1 MLNVSKAMTAGA
13 VQAYFQE
20 GGHDYYIDADN
31 PPGIWGGKLAR
42 EFGLTGEVQKEHFDR
57 LAQGYHPITGEDLVL
72 RRNENRRS
80 ANDITISA
88 PKDFSLIYLAETDP
102 VMRWKLEQAFVGS
115 CDWIMDQMEP
125 DAATRVRAGGADHD
139 RRTGNWAYAGWL
151 QFDSRPDDKTEM
163 PVIQIHRHH
172 TVFNLTNDKEADR
185 TTALQIGLVKENAD
199 LWMPLFH
206 NELARRVRELGYGI
220 KREPETGIVGFGI
233 EGIPRELVDK
243 WSPRRATIKETK
255 NRILEAMNDPDE
267 RAKLIEKYAIKDWDT
282 FREGVASR
290 LQDELARL
298 TRKHKQ
304 KDLSRDE
311 LWNFWERQLSP
322 QDRAILRSAKGKK
335 GRIVSD
341 AEAAQYAIGHLF
353 YQKPVVA
360 EKKLLAEGL
369 RYGVGS
375 VTLDGLKKELKRQ
388 GVHVINGQATTEAIR
403 DQEAFLIR
411 FTRDGRGKKRPVMAG
426 PVDVGKLLERAKAGQ
441 ADIHLTD
448 EQAAAIRALVGSRDR
463 LNIVD
468 AGQGTGKTTMLEQYG
483 AILARHH
490 VPTVWLGTTHTA
502 VDELKARGL
511 PAMTLA
517 RFLASKEE
525 QRKVAAGSRI
535 ILDEASM
542 LNQGDASRLCGYA
555 EEHGCRI
562 DLVGDSKQYKAPVG
576 GDTLGL
582 LYRYAGVTPITMT
595 KTMRQQ
601 GKLKEAMEVIRD
613 GQVLKGHDM
622 LKQLG
627 FVHELPLNQLTQKAA
642 ELYLLWSAEGKQV
655 PVISPTWAQADEITG
670 KIRQGLKERGELADG
685 DHSVRRLVNLHW
697 SPAQMEDA
705 RKHGG
710 GGATLLR
717 NGAYSE
723 ESLKLAVGERVKTS
737 MGGETKDGK
746 HRLRAG
752 QRYRVDGF
760 TGEGDPILNNGWV
773 IDKQW
778 GGLVHDYVRTGQGWQ
793 GITADPRA
801 IVVYGT
807 PSLVATRQDGF
818 YTPVSRVRKEVAV
831 LTDSNA
837 ALRDAIQRQEKRP
850 SATELFASRKRQK
863 SPLRQRLGR
872 HLAYLRR
879 LAAFARTHER
889 RPGDRQRTPPSKREL
904 GYER

>member
-13 VQAYFQE
+13 VREYFQE

-31 PPGIWGGKLAR
+31 PPGMWGGSLAR
-42 EFGLTGEVQKEHFDR
+42 EFGLSGEVQKMHFER
-57 LAQGYHPITGEDLVL
+57 MAEGYHPITGEDLVL

-88 PKDFSLIYLAETDP
+88 PKPFSLLYLETKDD
-102 VMRWKLEQAFVGS
+102 RLLKAFVES

-139 RRTGNWAYAGWL
+139 RKTGNWAYAGWL

-172 TVFNLTNDKEADR
+172 TVFNLTKDNEADR
-185 TTALQIGLVKENAD
+185 VTALQIGLVKENAD

-206 NELARRVRELGYGI
+206 NELARRVRALGYGI

-243 WSPRRATIKETK
+243 WSPRRATIKEAKK
-255 NRILEAMNDPDE
+255 NILEAMDDPEE
-267 RAKLIEKYAIKDWDT
+267 RAKLIAKYHIEDWDT
-282 FREGVASR
+282 FREGVANR
-290 LQDELARL
+290 LQDELARI
-298 TRKHKQ
+298 TRRHKQ

-311 LWNFWERQLSP
+311 LWSFWERQLSP
-322 QDRAILRSAKGKK
+322 ADRAILRSAKGKK
-335 GRIVSD
+335 GRVVTD
-341 AEAAQYAIGHLF
+341 AEAAHYAIGHVF
-353 YQKPVVA
+353 YQKPVVP

-375 VTLDGLKKELKRQ
+375 VTLDGLKKELGRQ
-388 GVHVINGQATTEAIR
+388 GVHVINGQASTEAIR
-403 DQEAFLIR
+403 DQETFLIH
-411 FTRDGRGKKRPVMAG
+411 FARDGRGKKRPVMAG
-426 PVDVGKLLERAKAGQ
+426 PVDVSTLLKSAKAGQ

-483 AILARHH
+483 AILTRHQ
-490 VPTVWLGTTHTA
+490 VRTVWLGTTHTA

-542 LNQGDASRLCGYA
+542 LNQGDAYRLVQYA
-555 EEHGCRI
+555 EERGCRI
-562 DLVGDSKQYKAPVG
+562 DMVGDSRQYKAPVG

-595 KTMRQQ
+595 RTMRQQ

-622 LKQLG
+622 LQQLSM
-627 FVHELPLNQLTQKAA
+627 VHEVPLAQLTQRAA
-642 ELYLLWSAEGKQV
+642 ELYLQWTAKGDHV
-655 PVISPTWAQADEITG
+655 PVISPTWAQADDITE
-670 KIRQGLKERGELADG
+670 KIRQGLKERGELAGEDR
-685 DHSVRRLVNLHW
+685 SVRRLVNLHW

-710 GGATLLR
+710 GEATLLR
-717 NGAYSE
+717 NGAYRE
-723 ESLKLAVGERVKTS
+723 ETLPLAVGERVKTS
-737 MGGETKDGK
+737 MGGQTKDGK

-752 QRYRVDGF
+752 QRYRVDAF
-760 TGEGDPILNNGWV
+760 TAEGDAILNNGWV
-773 IDKQW
+773 IDKHW

-793 GITADPRA
+793 GVTADPRA

-837 ALRDAIQRQEKRP
+837 ALRDAIQRQEKRT
-850 SATELFASRKRQK
+850 SATELFASRGRRK
-863 SPLRQRLGR
+863 SPLRQRLGK
-872 HLAYLRR
+872 HIAYLRR
-879 LAAFARTHER
+879 LAAFARTHEQR
-889 RPGDRQRTPPSKREL
+889 AGDRQRKQPSKQEL